1 MDNKVDW
8 AAIKAQLAQPL
19 LDKNIR
25 FSLPLDLNIE
35 QIDIANVAIAQKA
48 KDEKGNLIEPISL
61 LNVASLQLQAQAKDQ
76 HINLKSLDFK
86 KRPRG
91 SNRKR
96 FFIVT
101 R

>member
-1 MDNKVDW
+1 MDW

-76 HINLKSLDFK
+76 HINLK
-86 KRPRG
+86 
-91 SNRKR
+91 
-96 FFIVT
+96 V
-101 R
+101 